1 MPELRKSFTPYRNLA
16 LENRPEQAPISS
28 PEARFISRPVHAS
41 MIPAVRYSKNAD
53 SAVLREKTIIS
64 PRNASASE
72 WTLPRI
78 LKIKISRDTKPAIL
92 RELRKGKVRPYELQ
106 LARALWKKGA
116 NNIFLTTRGCC
127 LGDSVSPNLSTAYS
141 RCLLRVVVSEILS
154 DTRSY

>member
-1 MPELRKSFTPYRNLA
+1 MPELKKSFTLYRNLA

-28 PEARFISRPVHAS
+28 PEARFISCPVHAC

-53 SAVLREKTIIS
+53 SAVLREKKIIL

-78 LKIKISRDTKPAIL
+78 LEIKISRDTKPAIL
-92 RELRKGKVRPYELQ
+92 RELRKGNVAHMSFNWRTPSG
-106 LARALWKKGA
+106 KKGT

-127 LGDSVSPNLSTAYS
+127 LGI
-141 RCLLRVVVSEILS
+141 R
-154 DTRSY
+154 